1 MLEREE
7 GAVME
12 QGKARQGKAV
22 RLRLAG
28 WLAGISI
35 SMFQQAQA
43 QPTSHTEPHHT
54 LLRETGRAA

>member
-12 QGKARQGKAV
+12 QGKARQGSETETGW
-22 RLRLAG
+22 LAG

-43 QPTSHTEPHHT
+43 QPTSHHT